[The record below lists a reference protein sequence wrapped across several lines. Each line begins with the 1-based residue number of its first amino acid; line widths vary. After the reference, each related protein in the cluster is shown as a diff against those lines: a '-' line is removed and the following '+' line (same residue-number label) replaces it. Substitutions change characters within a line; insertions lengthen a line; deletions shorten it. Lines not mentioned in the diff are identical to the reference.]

1 MTHAHKLSDKQLMLL
16 SAAAQRQ
23 DLLLVPPDTL
33 KGGAARAL
41 VSKLLTGG
49 LVEEVTV
56 GPADPH
62 WRAGE
67 DDQVVGL
74 RITPAGLE
82 AIGVEPEGAPDADA
96 GDTPQPDSSQ
106 PQPASAEELAL
117 TPAPRQKREGTKR
130 ALVIA
135 LLSREQGASID
146 DLTTATGWLPHTTR
160 AALTGLRQSGYA
172 ITRTRAEDNRTI
184 YRLAPAAEPASAQ
197 AAPEPA
203 EV

>member
-1 MTHAHKLSDKQLMLL
+1 MTKPLKLTDLQLMLL
-16 SAAAQRQ
+16 SAASQRE
-23 DLLLVPPDTL
+23 DHLLALPETL
-33 KGGAARAL
+33 KSRAAPAV
-41 VSKLLTGG
+41 VSKLLARG
-49 LVEEVTV
+49 LVEETPVTS
-56 GPADPH
+56 ADPH
-62 WRAGE
+62 WRTGK
-67 DDQVVGL
+67 DGTLTGL
-74 RITPAGLE
+74 RITPAGLQ
-82 AIGVEPEGAPDADA
+82 AIGVEPEGAPDADP
-96 GDTPQPDSSQ
+96 GDTSQAGSREPEAASSED
-106 PQPASAEELAL
+106 PPL
-117 TPAPRQKREGTKR
+117 TPAPHQKREGTKR

-184 YRLAPAAEPASAQ
+184 YRLAPAAELASTQ